1 LKKNFKKLK
10 IWQKGMEL
18 GMLTY
23 KLADQLPKEE
33 KYGLRS
39 QMTSAVISIPSNIAE
54 GSSRNSKKDYLRFL
68 EYSLGSAYELE
79 TQVTAIDMLNY
90 GEKELRELIL
100 AGIDEEQK
108 MLQSFITTVGSS

>member
-1 LKKNFKKLK
+1 MKNFKKLK

-18 GMLTY
+18 VLMTY

-33 KYGLRS
+33 KFGLRS
-39 QMTSAVISIPSNIAE
+39 QLTTAVISIPSNIAE
-54 GSSRNSKKDYLRFL
+54 GSSRTSKKDYVRFL

-90 GEKELRELIL
+90 GDKELRELIL
-100 AGIDEEQK
+100 TGIDEEQK
-108 MLQSFITTVGSS
+108 MLQSFMTTVAGS